1 MRSLTLFALYFYNGF
16 LFIGKNGCTALF
28 AHIIPFPITVS
39 KSPVSFN
46 VVIAFS
52 YLVARSVI
60 CYKRK
65 ISEINVLK
73 LTFHSCKCKC
83 CLDAVNSLMFLSW
96 YCLIKM
102 AKENLPTR
110 QFNRTLLIPVS
121 APLLCVS
128 YLLNS
133 NINIQILIESDEWFS
148 PFSLSEPLVEW
159 RAFEQRAKRDI
170 QKMNAWASA
179 IQRKNLSGERI
190 ANLEKMSECPALVV
204 HNHSF
209 TTWGCKLILLIVCS
223 MR

>member
-102 AKENLPTR
+102 AAENLPTR
-110 QFNRTLLIPVS
+110 QFNRTDRLIT
-121 APLLCVS
+121 LCVS
-128 YLLNS
+128 YLFKSNMHMCTWYMGLNFVGS
-133 NINIQILIESDEWFS
+133 
-148 PFSLSEPLVEW
+148 
-159 RAFEQRAKRDI
+159 R
-170 QKMNAWASA
+170 
-179 IQRKNLSGERI
+179 RI
-190 ANLEKMSECPALVV
+190 HGLWS
-204 HNHSF
+204 
-209 TTWGCKLILLIVCS
+209 
-223 MR
+223 

>member
-110 QFNRTLLIPVS
+110 QFNRTDRLIPCS
-121 APLLCVS
+121 FGPHPLCE
-128 YLLNS
+128 LLV
-133 NINIQILIESDEWFS
+133 QF
-148 PFSLSEPLVEW
+148 
-159 RAFEQRAKRDI
+159 KY
-170 QKMNAWASA
+170 
-179 IQRKNLSGERI
+179 
-190 ANLEKMSECPALVV
+190 
-204 HNHSF
+204 
-209 TTWGCKLILLIVCS
+209 
-223 MR
+223 